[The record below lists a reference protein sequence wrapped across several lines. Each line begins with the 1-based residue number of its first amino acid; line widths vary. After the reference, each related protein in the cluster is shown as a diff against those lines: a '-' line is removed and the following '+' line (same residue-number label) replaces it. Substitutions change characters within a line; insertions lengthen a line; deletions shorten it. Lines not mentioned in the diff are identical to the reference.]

1 MKWEVKA
8 GWNFSARITRDVI
21 GQRVGQHPSG
31 EKPSITVIFAEPPS
45 VVGIDGG
52 QMVDDAPG
60 AAAAELV
67 ADCVELSSPSPGN
80 SRGACEL
87 REAGALIPLELPP
100 AVLDVD
106 DPLVVVADVP
116 AANEPNGSGE
126 AGTLSGSVP
135 VPVAVWAWAVVMM
148 PRRAAA
154 VRIVRCIA
162 FSCLRAIAELALQD
176 NARSIE
182 KKNEV

>member
-1 MKWEVKA
+1 M
-8 GWNFSARITRDVI
+8 
-21 GQRVGQHPSG
+21 
-31 EKPSITVIFAEPPS
+31 
-45 VVGIDGG
+45 GIDGA
-52 QMVDDAPG
+52 QMAEDALG

-100 AVLDVD
+100 AGLDVE
-106 DPLVVVADVP
+106 DPLVAAAGDP
-116 AANEPNGSGE
+116 AENELNGNGE

-154 VRIVRCIA
+154 ARMMRCIA
-162 FSCLRAIAELALQD
+162 FSCSRAIAELALQD
-176 NARSIE
+176 NARSIK